1 MPRPVIT
8 SPQRKSRM
16 TKVSS
21 KSAGLVGAFRMTTC
35 QVVSAGWPAESGKM
49 PDFQSPIT
57 RRSLYRKRRAEDCAP
72 YLSSDVNF
80 ALQRDFHSI
89 VRDAHLNTA
98 FGSDGAELG
107 GYFALVAC
115 DDFRTAMRNDRVRH
129 ALFLAPRQLRAHR
142 RVAE

>member
-1 MPRPVIT
+1 
-8 SPQRKSRM
+8 M

-21 KSAGLVGAFRMTTC
+21 KSAGLVGAFRVTTC

-49 PDFQSPIT
+49 PDFQSPVT
-57 RRSLYRKRRAEDCAP
+57 RRSLYRKRRARLGAQAADCAP
-72 YLSSDVNF
+72 YLSSDVNS

-115 DDFRTAMRNDRVRH
+115 DDFRTAMRNDRVQH
-129 ALFLAPRQLRAHR
+129 ALFLAPGELRAHG
-142 RVAE
+142 RVTD

>member
-1 MPRPVIT
+1 
-8 SPQRKSRM
+8 M

-21 KSAGLVGAFRMTTC
+21 KSAGLVGAFRMTIC
-35 QVVSAGWPAESGKM
+35 QVVSAAGSLPAEPGKR
-49 PDFQSPIT
+49 PDFQSPVT

-72 YLSSDVNF
+72 YLSSDVNS

-98 FGSDGAELG
+98 FGSDGAEFG

-115 DDFRTAMRNDRVRH
+115 DDFRTAMRNDRVQH
-129 ALFLAPRQLRAHR
+129 ALFLAPGELRAHG
-142 RVAE
+142 RVTD

>member
-21 KSAGLVGAFRMTTC
+21 KSAGFVGAFRMTTC
-35 QVVSAGWPAESGKM
+35 QVVSAGWQPASRVRQDAGL
-49 PDFQSPIT
+49 PIACYAPIFVPQTT
-57 RRSLYRKRRAEDCAP
+57 RRGLPALPFVRLNS
-72 YLSSDVNF
+72 

-115 DDFRTAMRNDRVRH
+115 DDFRTAMRNDRVQH
-129 ALFLAPRQLRAHR
+129 ALF
-142 RVAE
+142 